1 MPTEDRASDPPRR
14 VVVTSP
20 RMTAPRRQP
29 YRVSQEIDSQTRLGE
44 VYMASLIR
52 SQLRLA
58 LVTGATLTATIGLL
72 PLVFWLAPT
81 APGVLGLPLPWLVLG
96 VVSYPALL
104 ALAWWYVRQAE
115 RNETQFAELV
125 DRS

>member
-1 MPTEDRASDPPRR
+1 MPTEDRTSDPPRR

-20 RMTAPRRQP
+20 RMTAARRQP
-29 YRVSQEIDSQTRLGE
+29 YRVSQEINSQTRLGE
-44 VYMASLIR
+44 VFMSSLIR

-58 LVTGATLTATIGLL
+58 LVAGGALATTVGLL
-72 PLVFWLAPT
+72 PLLFWLAPAT
-81 APGVLGLPLPWLVLG
+81 PGVLGLPLPWLVLG
-96 VVSYPALL
+96 VLAYPALF

-115 RNETQFAELV
+115 RNETEFAELV